1 MALTNRENSRE
12 FLTRGKFRL
21 FFPLS
26 PFFFKK
32 PMETPL
38 STRFSSRS
46 ILVSTTPSIRTPLR
60 SLPDAE
66 SAALFSPSPHART
79 FTPKESRSLRIH
91 PEFTQLSPRCA
102 TVAKP
107 VIRNWQKGRGKW
119 RWDESAER
127 HALAIGGIMTIVPI
141 LPVLFARSLIGHI
154 GVGVGFK
161 RKGARSDV
169 EN

>member
-21 FFPLS
+21 FFLLS
-26 PFFFKK
+26 PFLFKK

-66 SAALFSPSPHART
+66 SAALFSPHART
-79 FTPKESRSLRIH
+79 FTPKESRSPRIH
-91 PEFTQLSPRCA
+91 PEFTQPSPRCA

-107 VIRNWQKGRGKW
+107 VIRNWQKGKW
-119 RWDESAER
+119 RWDESAETR
-127 HALAIGGIMTIVPI
+127 ASNRWNYDDRPDITCVIRPI
-141 LPVLFARSLIGHI
+141 PYWTHRCRCRI
-154 GVGVGFK
+154 
-161 RKGARSDV
+161 
-169 EN
+169 